1 MKNSQAALIEK
12 IKKLAVLA
20 DQGFG
25 GEKEAAALMLEK
37 MMNKHGITEADLE
50 EEATCLE
57 WFKYKDELQKRLLN
71 QVLYMVLGARE
82 TYRRKDGKGKRIAVY
97 CTAAERIEIEITFDF
112 FRRAMLEEL
121 ETFFGAF
128 CIKNNIYPSPDKPK
142 TDTEEPELTDEELM
156 KLTFML
162 RGMERHT
169 LRQMIGGPANA

>member
-1 MKNSQAALIEK
+1 MKNTQAALIEK
-12 IKKLAVLA
+12 IRKLAVRA
-20 DQGFG
+20 DRCFG
-25 GEKEAAALMLEK
+25 PEKEAAAIMLEK
-37 MMNKHGITEADLE
+37 MMNKYGITEADLE

-82 TYRRKDGKGKRIAVY
+82 TYRRKDGRGKQIAVY
-97 CTAAERIEIEITFDF
+97 CTAAERIEIEITYDF
-112 FRRAMLEEL
+112 FKRAMLEEI

-128 CIKNNIYPSPDKPK
+128 CIKNNIYPSPDKPRA
-142 TDTEEPELTDEELM
+142 DTEEPELTDEEIL
-156 KLTFML
+156 KLTYML